1 MQWQKPDNS
10 LHHFMQAAKQA
21 GCTVVNGLEMFV
33 GQAMQQFE
41 LFTGQPAPADLMYKV
56 ALDALCQKKS

>member
-1 MQWQKPDNS
+1 
-10 LHHFMQAAKQA
+10 MQAAKQA

-41 LFTGQPAPADLMYKV
+41 LFTGQPAPADLMYEV
-56 ALDALCQKKS
+56 ALKALSRSA

>member
-1 MQWQKPDNS
+1 
-10 LHHFMQAAKQA
+10 MQAAKQA

-41 LFTGQPAPADLMYKV
+41 LFTGQPAPADLMHEV
-56 ALDALCQKKS
+56 ALRALSNKS